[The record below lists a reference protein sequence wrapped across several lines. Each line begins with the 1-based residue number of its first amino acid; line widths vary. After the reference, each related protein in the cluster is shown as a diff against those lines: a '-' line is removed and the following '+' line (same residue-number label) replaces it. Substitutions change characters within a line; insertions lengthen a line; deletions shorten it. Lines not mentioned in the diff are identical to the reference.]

1 MSPVNVSLQGQAAI
15 VTGGGSGV
23 GRGICLGLAEAD
35 ARVSVAD
42 INLAAAE
49 ETVGLIAGQG
59 GPEAMA
65 VACDVTDADSVDAMV
80 EAVAAKFGGIDI
92 LVNNAGIAPSH
103 ALAEFPE
110 DDWDRTMAINVKG
123 YFLCG
128 RAVARRLIAQAR
140 GGNIVN
146 ISSKSGVR
154 GSAQNSAYN
163 ASKFAVIGLAQGW
176 AQELAK
182 HGIRVNS
189 VLPGNVLR
197 GSGIWN
203 REYIEARARQAGISP
218 DDFEE
223 YYNKRV
229 PLGRQCRVEDIADLV
244 VFLVSER
251 ASYITGGSHL
261 VDGGQEMR

>member
-1 MSPVNVSLQGQAAI
+1 MIEISLDGRAAV
-15 VTGGGSGV
+15 VTGGGSGI
-23 GRGICLGLAEAD
+23 GRGIALGLAKAG
-35 ARVSVAD
+35 ARVAVAD
-42 INLAAAE
+42 INLDAADATVSKIAE
-49 ETVGLIAGQG
+49 AG
-59 GPEAMA
+59 GPPALA
-65 VACDVTDADSVDAMV
+65 VRTDVTDAGSVDGM
-80 EAVAAKFGGIDI
+80 VAAVVERFGGVDI

-103 ALAEFPE
+103 PLVDFPE
-110 DDWDRTMAINVKG
+110 EDWDRTVAVNLKG

-128 RAVARRLIAQAR
+128 RAVARRMIAQGR

-154 GSAQNSAYN
+154 GSADNSAYN
-163 ASKFAVIGLAQGW
+163 ATKFGVIGLAQGW
-176 AQELAK
+176 AQELAR

-203 REYIEARARQAGISP
+203 EEYIRARAAQHGIRP
-218 DDFEE
+218 EEVEE
-223 YYNKRV
+223 YYNRRV
-229 PLGRQCRVEDIADLV
+229 PLGRQCEVEDIANLV
-244 VFLVSER
+244 VFLVSDL